1 MAKYT
6 ASLTAALSPEVAEE
20 IYQAALEAGVGPS
33 VMGRKLIEDGL
44 TVRHLRRALRGVAEK
59 ISQMYVIS
67 APEVAE
73 MICDLAK
80 DGYSSEE
87 IAERVNATLN
97 EERMITHPAPDDR
110 GDAP

>member
-6 ASLTAALSPEVAEE
+6 ATLTVAISAEIAEE
-20 IYQAALEAGVGPS
+20 IYQAALEDDVGPS

-44 TVRHLRRALRGVAEK
+44 AVRHLRRDLRGVAEK

-97 EERMITHPAPDDR
+97 EERMI
-110 GDAP
+110 